1 MVDRKAVWKNLE
13 DWMGNPFWAEYYNGA
28 PSEKCREFV
37 AMELYYSETEDEE
50 AGEEMDAIEAELEVP
65 DLRWLMAH
73 CGNNPRKKV
82 LHDRI
87 AMPGGAG

>member
-1 MVDRKAVWKNLE
+1 MLDRDEIRKNLE

-37 AMELYYSETEDEE
+37 AMELYYSETENEE
-50 AGEEMDAIEAELEVP
+50 AGEAMDAVEAVLEIP
-65 DLRWLMAH
+65 DLRWLMDH
-73 CGNNPRKKV
+73 CGNNPRKKF

-87 AMPGGAG
+87 EALGGAG